1 MTMIIPIHAPAN
13 ADSTE
18 KVEWV
23 MIELN
28 GELSKPLD
36 ESRRTSQAA
45 ASLPGA
51 VDDSRRR
58 VELGSVK
65 FDADGAPTVII
76 GNHQLKGTAITLK
89 EPFAVLR
96 KRKASQI
103 TKNGDSEGTSEA
115 KLKSHCGVQLDVV
128 GVVKRKLMFDKY
140 PKSIMR

>member
-36 ESRRTSQAA
+36 EARRTSQVA

-65 FDADGAPTVII
+65 FDADVS
-76 GNHQLKGTAITLK
+76 K
-89 EPFAVLR
+89 
-96 KRKASQI
+96 
-103 TKNGDSEGTSEA
+103 
-115 KLKSHCGVQLDVV
+115 
-128 GVVKRKLMFDKY
+128 
-140 PKSIMR
+140 